1 MMVKKLK
8 GDEMSKNQSIVL
20 LATCFALC
28 ACGEKTPPPAA
39 PTTVSAAT
47 PADAKLAKLYEQTC
61 KTCHANPATGAPAAG
76 DTAAWAPRLAQGMPT
91 LLAHTLNGYKGMP
104 PLGSCSDCGE
114 PEFTALIN
122 FMATG
127 K

>member
-1 MMVKKLK
+1 
-8 GDEMSKNQSIVL
+8 MSKNQSIAF
-20 LATCFALC
+20 LALGLALT
-28 ACGEKTPPPAA
+28 ACGEKSAPPSAPAA
-39 PTTVSAAT
+39 VSAAI
-47 PADAKLAKLYEQTC
+47 PADARLAKLYEQTC
-61 KTCHANPATGAPAAG
+61 KTCHSNAGTGAPVAG

-91 LLAHTLNGYKGMP
+91 LLNHTLNGYKGMP